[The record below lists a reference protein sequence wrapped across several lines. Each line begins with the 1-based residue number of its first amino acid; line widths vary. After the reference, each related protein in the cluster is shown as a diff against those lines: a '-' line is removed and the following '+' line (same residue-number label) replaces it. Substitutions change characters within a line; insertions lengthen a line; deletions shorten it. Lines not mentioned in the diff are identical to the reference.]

1 MLISRNVRTCQVQT
15 FPTAMGAVGSMWP
28 HQPGEG
34 TAGIS
39 KMDNPECPAL
49 VASSIIYKEHDVQQ
63 WDPIHN
69 AFLMPL

>member
-1 MLISRNVRTCQVQT
+1 MLLLQNIRTCQVQT
-15 FPTAMGAVGSMWP
+15 FPIAVGAVGSMGP

-39 KMDNPECPAL
+39 KMDHPERPAP
-49 VASSIIYKEHDVQQ
+49 VSSSIIYKEHDVVQ
-63 WDPIHN
+63 WNPIHN